1 MKRFRQITLLICA
14 LALMVMVTGSIAAP
28 VGYNRDLMIVFT
40 HDLHSY
46 FLPHQVL
53 TPEGDQ
59 VLQGGYAKLA
69 YLIKGEQL
77 FQRNKTLVVDAGDFS
92 IGTLFHTSFMQE
104 ASELKLMGKMGY
116 DVITFGNHDFDF
128 HAGGLA
134 TMLQT
139 AKSKKNRLPEI
150 IASNII
156 FSKKDPADAS
166 LKKAFTDYP
175 VKAYTVIE
183 KNGIRIGLFAIMGNN
198 ASNDVP
204 YAKPVKF
211 ADPVD
216 TSRHM
221 VDILKNQEKVDLIIC
236 LSHSGTSPAGKKSE
250 DESLAREV
258 PKIDVIISGH
268 THTILPKPIRIGRT
282 IIVSSGSY
290 GEYLGML
297 KINYSKGSD
306 IKLVSYE
313 LKSVTAGIPE
323 NKIVVDE
330 IDNYKKIVDRKFLV
344 TRRLSFGQVIAKS
357 DFNMETIS
365 SAYQNPREMG
375 LGNLITDAYRAAVK
389 KAEGNNYE
397 YISLALQPL
406 GLIRDSFQKGKIT
419 VADVFQVLS
428 LGLGTDG
435 TAGYPLVAFYVSGK
449 EMKDIL
455 EVHTSVAPLIRED
468 AYLQVSGVKF
478 TYNPYRIVFDRV
490 TSVSVQDEKGKYKP
504 LDYSKLYRICANIY
518 AADMIEYVSD
528 VSLGLLKIKPKDK
541 NGRLLPDLKPAII
554 YADKSSANP
563 RELKEWE
570 ALTQYLR
577 SFTDTDRKG
586 VPNIPDKYREPEGR
600 YQAQPSLNPGKII
613 EGANA
618 ITYGALIIGFISL
631 CALVYL
637 VWFVI
642 RKIRSSGRIKSR
654 E

>member
-1 MKRFRQITLLICA
+1 MKRFRQITLLICT
-14 LALMVMVTGSIAAP
+14 LALMVTVKGSIAAS
-28 VGYNRDLMIVFT
+28 VGYNRELMIVFT

-46 FLPHQVL
+46 FLPHHVL

-77 FQRNKTLVVDAGDFS
+77 FQRNKTIAVDAGDFS
-92 IGTLFHTSFMQE
+92 MGTLFHTSFLQE
-104 ASELKLMGKMGY
+104 ASELRLMGKMGY

-128 HAGGLA
+128 HADGLA

-150 IASNII
+150 IASNIV

-175 VKAYTVIE
+175 VKPYTVIE
-183 KNGIRIGLFAIMGNN
+183 KNGIRIGLFAIMGND
-198 ASNDVP
+198 ASHDTP

-221 VDILKNQEKVDLIIC
+221 VEILKNQEKVDLIIC
-236 LSHSGTSPAGKKSE
+236 LSHSGTSPVRKKSE
-250 DESLAREV
+250 DEFLAREV
-258 PKIDVIISGH
+258 PQIDVIISGH
-268 THTILPKPIRIGRT
+268 THTILTKPIRIGRT
-282 IIVSSGSY
+282 IIVSSGCY

-297 KINYSKGSD
+297 KIIYSKGSD

-313 LKSVTAGIPE
+313 LKSVAAGIPE

-330 IDNYKKIVDRKFLV
+330 IANYKKIVDHKFLAP
-344 TRRLSFGQVIAKS
+344 RRLSFDQVLAKA
-357 DFNMETIS
+357 DFNMETLA

-375 LGNLITDAYRAAVK
+375 LGNMITDAYRAAVK

-397 YISLALQPL
+397 HISLVLQPL

-435 TAGYPLVAFYVSGK
+435 IAGYPLVAFYVSGK

-455 EVHTSVAPLIRED
+455 EVHTSVAPLIKDD

-478 TYNPYRIVFDRV
+478 TYNPYRVAFDRV
-490 TSVSVQDEKGKYKP
+490 TSVSFQDEKGNYKP
-504 LDYSKLYRICANIY
+504 LNYSKLYRICANIY
-518 AADMIEYVSD
+518 AAEMVTYIGD
-528 VSLGLLKIKPKDK
+528 VSHGLLKIKPKDK
-541 NGRLLPDLKPAII
+541 NGNHLSDLKSAII
-554 YADKSSANP
+554 YADKNSANP

-570 ALTQYLR
+570 ALVQYLR
-577 SFTDTDRKG
+577 SFTDMDRKG
-586 VPNIPDKYREPEGR
+586 IPNIPNKYKMLEGR
-600 YQAQPSLNPGKII
+600 YEAKPALSPRKII
-613 EGANA
+613 EGGNVV
-618 ITYGALIIGFISL
+618 TYGVLIVGFIFL
-631 CALVYL
+631 CACAFL
-637 VWFVI
+637 VWFII
-642 RKIRSSGRIKSR
+642 RKIK
-654 E
+654 

>member
-1 MKRFRQITLLICA
+1 MNQFRKIALLICA
-14 LALMVMVTGSIAAP
+14 LTLLVMVTGSIASP

-53 TPEGDQ
+53 TPEGNQ
-59 VLQGGYAKLA
+59 VLQGGYGKLA

-77 FQRNKTLVVDAGDFS
+77 FQRNKTLAVDAGDFS
-92 IGTLFHTSFMQE
+92 MGTLFHTSFLQE

-156 FSKKDPADAS
+156 FSKKDPADAT

-183 KNGIRIGLFAIMGNN
+183 KNGIRIGLFAIMGND
-198 ASNDVP
+198 ASHDTP

-236 LSHSGTSPAGKKSE
+236 LSHSGTSPAGNKSE
-250 DESLAREV
+250 DEFLAREV
-258 PKIDVIISGH
+258 PQIDVIISGH

-282 IIVSSGSY
+282 IIVSSGCY

-297 KINYSKGSD
+297 KIIYSKGSD

-313 LKSVTAGIPE
+313 VKSVTAGIPE

-330 IDNYKKIVDRKFLV
+330 IADYKKIVDRKFLAP
-344 TRRLSFGQVIAKS
+344 RRLSFDQVIAKS
-357 DFNMETIS
+357 DFNMETLY

-375 LGNLITDAYRAAVK
+375 LGNMITDAYRAAVK
-389 KAEGNNYE
+389 KVEGNNYE

-419 VADVFQVLS
+419 VADVFKVLS

-455 EVHTSVAPLIRED
+455 EVHTSVAPLIKED

-478 TYNPYRIVFDRV
+478 TYNPYRVVFDRV
-490 TSVSVQDEKGKYKP
+490 TSVSAQDEKGNYKP

-518 AADMIEYVSD
+518 AAEMIKYIGD
-528 VSLGLLKIKPKDK
+528 VSHGLLNIKPKDK
-541 NGRLLPDLKPAII
+541 NGRPLTDLKSAII
-554 YADKSSANP
+554 YVDKNSANP

-577 SFTDTDRKG
+577 SFKDTDRKG
-586 VPNIPDKYREPEGR
+586 IPNIPDKYKGPEGR
-600 YQAQPSLNPGKII
+600 YEAKPSLSPGKII
-613 EGANA
+613 EGGNA
-618 ITYGALIIGFISL
+618 ITYGVLIIGFIFL
-631 CALVYL
+631 CAFAFLI
-637 VWFVI
+637 WFII
-642 RKIRSSGRIKSR
+642 RKIRSSGRIK
-654 E
+654 